1 EGGIRCFELQRRRVC
16 DGDRT
21 ARYRYRSLFK
31 TKCHQVS
38 MEENRNRCIRCRADP
53 ASDPDHVWG
62 SAAFVESYCRNHD
75 ALCRDCVCVGETKA
89 NSLLMENGDVIEPTG
104 SSGSSLTISR
114 SAVGVWVTCQP
125 WIVPGE

>member
-1 EGGIRCFELQRRRVC
+1 MRIVY
-16 DGDRT
+16 DIDRT

-38 MEENRNRCIRCRADP
+38 MQENRNRCVRCRADP
-53 ASDPDHVWG
+53 GSDPDHVWG

-89 NSLLMENGDVIEPTG
+89 NSLLMENGDVITPTG
-104 SSGSSLTISR
+104 SSGLTRACHIWWRGQRIQLFIRQVRRFACSF
-114 SAVGVWVTCQP
+114 SG
-125 WIVPGE
+125 